1 MTNHTNTTIDLT
13 PYINA
18 EQDTVKTIVSTTTI
32 QEETQ
37 TTGLLA
43 LQRRTSQPNPQTIPF
58 YQLVIDEFAQ
68 NTRNTTSQIQYLD
81 AFEKAVAVFR
91 STALELRKT
100 MGVLS
105 NSNAE
110 QQTSQTKLGA
120 ASQAS

>member
-105 NSNAE
+105 LEQRLASLEQGIQPTAAE
-110 QQTSQTKLGA
+110 Q
-120 ASQAS
+120 